1 VPSDTAFFTICSNNY
16 MPFARTLLAAVARCH
31 PDADLFLGLAD
42 EKIPLEEFYPERAEV
57 LQARD
62 LHIPDFSSFAF
73 QYDILEFN
81 TAIKPFVFL
90 ELFARGYR
98 NVIYLDPDILLF
110 RPLTSVLDSLA
121 NGASFVLTP
130 HLCKPAED
138 SGPNDIYIMRA
149 GAYNLGFLGCSWN
162 PETEEIL
169 HWWRR
174 HLRFDCI
181 SKVQDGLFVDQKFF
195 DLVPG
200 FTSRIHIL
208 RDPTINAAYFN
219 LSQRDLDYD
228 GTAWSI
234 DGQPLTFFHFSGFDP
249 DDPSMLSKH
258 TRRFRGADISSAL
271 AALIECYQ
279 DQLRINGFGTVGS
292 DSYAYGYFASGTPVP
307 SVVRRMFHE
316 QHVPWGGDPFQTYE
330 EFIHLPAF
338 AAPRHSPTSL
348 ITNLLYYLWTIHPWL
363 TRAFD
368 LARAESTE
376 EFVRWYLNNSVE
388 HLQFDH
394 RLVEPVAERAG
405 QRPPSRI
412 SRGGEPDA
420 KRADVTLVG
429 YFKLIGGI
437 GEVARQTF
445 RCLSRGPLTVDAHD
459 LSSTLAADRRA
470 DTSGPSTLS
479 DRIEGKVQ
487 IYNMNA
493 DQLSSWTAELR
504 SRRRDDAYRIAVPF
518 WELYEFPDAWRE
530 AFDEVDEI
538 WAPTRFIQAALV
550 RKVSK
555 PVIRMPIALT
565 FKPPLAS
572 DREKFGL
579 PKSKFLFFFSFD
591 VLSFYD
597 RKNPAAVYRAFRKAF
612 PLGTAANVGL
622 VVKCLNGSFVPAKLA
637 SLHDELC
644 EDPDVLL
651 VEKTMGRDE
660 VLALLNAVDCVV
672 SLHRAEG
679 LGLLIAEAMMLG
691 KPVIATDYSGTTEL
705 VLPQTGFPVD
715 YRLIPVL
722 DGQYPHAAGHWAD
735 PDELHAAWLMR
746 RVYAEPDAAAKKARR
761 ARDHLEQNYGFS
773 AVAAKQHARL
783 SKIGLK

>member
-1 VPSDTAFFTICSNNY
+1 MPSYTAIFTICSNNY
-16 MPFARTLLAAVARCH
+16 MPYARTLLASVARYH
-31 PDADLFLGLAD
+31 PDAVLFLGLAD
-42 EKIPLEEFYPERAEV
+42 EKISLDNFYPERAEV

-62 LHIPDFSSFAF
+62 LHIPDFPSFAF

-81 TAIKPFVFL
+81 TAIKPFIFL

-98 NVIYLDPDILLF
+98 NVIYLDADILLF

-121 NGASFVLTP
+121 DGANFVLTP

-138 SGPNDIYIMRA
+138 SDQNDIYIMRA
-149 GAYNLGFLGCSWN
+149 GAYNLGFLGCRWH
-162 PETEEIL
+162 PETEDIL

-181 SKVQDGLFVDQKFF
+181 RKVEDGLFVDQKFF

-200 FTSRIHIL
+200 FTSRVHIL
-208 RDPTINAAYFN
+208 RDATLNAAYFN
-219 LSQRDLDYD
+219 LNQRELGYD
-228 GTAWSI
+228 GTSWSV
-234 DGQPLTFFHFSGFDP
+234 DGQPLTFFHFSGIDP
-249 DDPSMLSKH
+249 DDPTALSKY
-258 TRRFRGADISSAL
+258 TRRFRGADISPAL
-271 AALIECYQ
+271 AALIRCYQ
-279 DQLRINGFGTVGS
+279 DRLRANGFGAVGS
-292 DSYAYGYFASGTPVP
+292 ESYAYGHFASGTLIPLA
-307 SVVRRMFHE
+307 VRRMFQE
-316 QHVPWGGDPFQTYE
+316 QHAPWGGDPFQTYE

-338 AAPRHSPTSL
+338 AAPRHAPTSL
-348 ITNLLYYLWTIHPWL
+348 ITNLLYYLWTTHPSL

-368 LARAESTE
+368 LARAESAD
-376 EFVRWYLNNSVE
+376 EFLRWCLNNLVA

-394 RLVEPVAERAG
+394 RLVEPVAERTG
-405 QRPPSRI
+405 QRPPSAVRPAE
-412 SRGGEPDA
+412 SNV
-420 KRADVTLVG
+420 KRPDVTLVG
-429 YFKLIGGI
+429 YFKLTGGI

-445 RCLSRGPLTVDAHD
+445 RCLSRGVLTVDAHD
-459 LSSTLAADRRA
+459 MSPTLEADRRNE
-470 DTSGPSTLS
+470 TSGPSRFS
-479 DRIEGKVQ
+479 ERIEGRVQ

-493 DQLSSWTAELR
+493 DQLSILAAELR
-504 SRRRDDAYRIAVPF
+504 TRRRDDAYRIAVPF

-530 AFDEVDEI
+530 SFDEIDEI

-550 RKVSK
+550 RKLSR

-565 FKPPLAS
+565 FKPPHAS
-572 DREKFGL
+572 DREKLGL

-612 PLGTAANVGL
+612 PPGTAANVGL
-622 VVKCLNGSFVPAKLA
+622 VLKCLNGSFVPAKLA
-637 SLHDELC
+637 SLHGELSD
-644 EDPDVLL
+644 DPDVLL
-651 VEKTMGRDE
+651 IEQTMCREE

-679 LGLLIAEAMMLG
+679 LGLLVSEAIMLG

-705 VLPQTGFPVD
+705 VLPQTGFPVE

-722 DGQYPHAAGHWAD
+722 EGQYPHAAGQWAE

-746 RVYAEPDAAAKKARR
+746 RVYAEPDAAAQKARR

-773 AVAAKQHARL
+773 AVAAKQDARL
-783 SKIGLK
+783 SKIRLK